1 MSDLDSKRPD
11 ADEVSGQDIG
21 DKREQVMQPDEGG
34 PAGGAAPAP
43 EAEQAEG
50 AAPSGEA
57 APEAPAEGGKKGR
70 KAKKEKKKLLWWQ
83 EALSW
88 LGYLLAAVVLA
99 GLFRGLL
106 FEPVRVDGGSM
117 LGTLHD
123 KEVMIVTKPRV
134 LLGDLRRGDI
144 VVCRFPN
151 RISREWKL
159 HLAAPLDLTLT
170 SHVLFVKRLVAL
182 PGDTVAVMN
191 GKLYINDELVE
202 ESYVEPERM
211 GGSSSP
217 RYTLQ
222 EDEYFVLG
230 DNRANSQDSRYYG
243 PITREMI
250 VGHPRLVVLPLN
262 RIRSL

>member
-1 MSDLDSKRPD
+1 MSDIEHREPD
-11 ADEVSGQDIG
+11 AQQAPDRDTE
-21 DKREQVMQPDEGG
+21 DKREKTMKPDESA
-34 PAGGAAPAP
+34 PTDQASEADSGAEPSQTQAP
-43 EAEQAEG
+43 EAETD
-50 AAPSGEA
+50 
-57 APEAPAEGGKKGR
+57 GKKKG
-70 KAKKEKKKLLWWQ
+70 KKKEKKKLLWWQ
-83 EALSW
+83 EVLSW
-88 LGYLLAAVVLA
+88 IGYLLAAVVLA

-106 FEPVRVDGGSM
+106 LEPVRVDGGSM

-134 LLGDLRRGDI
+134 LMGDLKRGDI

-151 RISREWKL
+151 RIRWQHRL
-159 HLAAPLDLTLT
+159 QLAAPLDLTI
-170 SHVLFVKRLVAL
+170 SDHVLFVKRLVAL

-191 GKLYINDELVE
+191 GRLYINDELVE

-222 EDEYFVLG
+222 ENEYFVLG

-243 PITREMI
+243 PITKQMI
-250 VGHPRLVVLPLN
+250 VGHPRLVVLPFSN
-262 RIRSL
+262 FRSL